1 METPRRRR
9 SYNVGFICID
19 TKPPSTVTGRP
30 ACFSADAVAMSYKA
44 NRAHVLAIV
53 QTPAGTKV
61 WCWLCCCW
69 TIFTDRRRCGRD
81 CHVDSDALRHRALL
95 CNGCEEAP
103 LVALVLRREG
113 VALQRMRA
121 YNPSSAVSTQRG
133 YGLKFTSGKT
143 YSNPR

>member
-1 METPRRRR
+1 MFL
-9 SYNVGFICID
+9 G
-19 TKPPSTVTGRP
+19 
-30 ACFSADAVAMSYKA
+30 DAVTMSYKA

-69 TIFTDRRRCGRD
+69 TISRTVADVACD